1 MAIGKREPTI
11 RQAVGIFHN
20 AESLRG
26 AIEELLVSG
35 FKQEELGIL
44 ASEQVVERSLGD
56 LYVRTNEASDS
67 PDAPAVAFVRRESFG
82 DSART
87 HAGGLFFVG
96 ASGAAGGVVAS
107 TALLGSALL
116 PAVGAVV
123 GVGLV
128 GLFVASFIHQSDA
141 EYLQQ
146 QIDEGQILLF
156 VRVEPEREQETV
168 RLLIRHSGLDVKIYE
183 VPVRHPSIPNAP
195 RDTDSRVRSSP

>member
-1 MAIGKREPTI
+1 MAIGKREPTV

-26 AIEELLVSG
+26 TIEELLVSG
-35 FKQEELGIL
+35 FSQDEIGIL

-67 PDAPAVAFVRRESFG
+67 PDAPAIAFVRRESFG
-82 DSART
+82 DAPRT

-96 ASGAAGGVVAS
+96 ASGAAGGIVAS

-128 GLFVASFIHQSDA
+128 GLFVASFIHQSEA

-146 QIDEGQILLF
+146 QVDEGQILLF
-156 VRVEPEREQETV
+156 VRVEPEREKETMNI
-168 RLLIRHSGLDVKIYE
+168 LKRHSGLDVKIYE
-183 VPVRHPSIPNAP
+183 VPVRSPAVPNAP
-195 RDTDSRVRSSP
+195 RETSTPVRSSP

>member
-1 MAIGKREPTI
+1 MAFGRREPTI

-26 AIEELLVSG
+26 AIEELLISG
-35 FKQEELGIL
+35 FTQDEIGIL

-67 PDAPAVAFVRRESFG
+67 PEAPAVAFVRRESFG
-82 DSART
+82 DAART

-128 GLFVASFIHQSDA
+128 GLFVASFIHQTDA

-183 VPVRHPSIPNAP
+183 VPVRNPAVPNAP
-195 RDTDSRVRSSP
+195 RGTDSHVRSSP

>member
-1 MAIGKREPTI
+1 MAFGKRELTI

-35 FKQEELGIL
+35 FTPDEIGIL

-82 DSART
+82 DGART

-96 ASGAAGGVVAS
+96 ASGAAGGIVAS
-107 TALLGSALL
+107 SALWGSALL

-123 GVGLV
+123 GVGLI

-156 VRVEPEREQETV
+156 VRVEPDREQEIV

-183 VPVRHPSIPNAP
+183 VPVRNPAIPNAP
-195 RDTDSRVRSSP
+195 RDTDAHVRHSP

>member
-11 RQAVGIFHN
+11 RQAIGIFHN

-26 AIEELLVSG
+26 AIEDLLLSG
-35 FKQEELGIL
+35 FKHDEIGIL
-44 ASEQVVERSLGD
+44 ASEQVVERSLSD
-56 LYVRTNEASDS
+56 LYIRTNEASES

-82 DSART
+82 DAART

-96 ASGAAGGVVAS
+96 ASGAAGGIVAS
-107 TALLGSALL
+107 TALFGSALL

-123 GVGLV
+123 GVGLI
-128 GLFVASFIHQSDA
+128 GAFVASFIHQSDA
-141 EYLQQ
+141 EYLQH

-156 VRVEPEREQETV
+156 VRVEHQHEQEVV

-183 VPVRHPSIPNAP
+183 VPVRHPAIPNAP